1 MKYLVGVDLGG
12 TKVHVGVSDLQG
24 NIIAEAKED
33 TVRISG
39 KAVLEQISSLI
50 TEMLRKESVESLQIR
65 GIGIGVPGIVD
76 HKRGEVVW
84 APNLPN
90 WRNIPLRRY
99 IQSKVYNL
107 PVYLENDVD
116 CAVLGEAWLGVAKGK
131 KDVVFISIGTGIGS
145 GLILNGKLYRGSK
158 GVSGA
163 IGWFILGKEGMKSK
177 YKRCGHLE
185 SVSSGQGI
193 KDLVK
198 EYLGEFFSSSRRDAP
213 EIRKY
218 KNIDAKGIFLLARR
232 NDRLAKKVVKE
243 ALIYLGM
250 GVANVISIINPE
262 MVVIGGGVGQASD
275 IIIPEIR
282 KIVDKYAQPF
292 SAKNVSIV
300 QSKLG
305 THAGLYGALRL
316 PLQNF

>member
-12 TKVHVGVSDLQG
+12 TKIHVGISDLQG
-24 NIIAEAKED
+24 NIVAEAKED
-33 TVRISG
+33 TVRISE

-50 TEMLRKESVESLQIR
+50 NEMLKKEKVEPSQIC

-76 HKRGEVVW
+76 YKKGEVIW

-90 WRNIPLRRY
+90 WKNIPLRRY
-99 IQSKVYNL
+99 ICRKVYNL

-145 GLILNGKLYRGSK
+145 GLLLGGKLYRGSS

-163 IGWFILGKEGMKSK
+163 IGWFILGKEGMRNK
-177 YKRCGHLE
+177 YTRCGHLE
-185 SVSSGQGI
+185 AISSGVGI
-193 KDLVK
+193 KNLMKRYVED
-198 EYLGEFFSSSRRDAP
+198 FPWRDRAQA
-213 EIRKY
+213 RKY
-218 KNIDAKGIFLLARR
+218 KNIDAKEIFHLARV
-232 NDRLAKKVVKE
+232 NDRLARAVVKE

-250 GVANVISIINPE
+250 GVANVVSIINPE

-275 IIIPEIR
+275 IIIPEV
-282 KIVDKYAQPF
+282 KKMVDKYAQPY
-292 SAKNVSIV
+292 SAKNVCIV

-316 PLQNF
+316 PLQDF